1 MTDVMER
8 ETVRM
13 AQMSRPRALNV
24 TAVQECIS
32 AVMGTVQH
40 QPLSVMAWMTVE
52 MPLMRRTVTYLVP
65 NWNSNASLMAA
76 VF

>member
-1 MTDVMER
+1 MTDVMEK

-13 AQMSRPRALNV
+13 AQMSHLHALNV

-32 AVMGTVQH
+32 AVMGTAQH

-52 MPLMRRTVTYLVP
+52 TTLMKRTVTYLVL

-76 VF
+76 AF